1 MGPMPGEIMT
11 LVQRIL
17 GNWGA
22 GNCGKNDVIKSFWL
36 LSRTT
41 GFMEGGSF
49 NLRSSKKREE
59 GEIRSWKV
67 LKEDVGEEEGRGVY
81 TSSCTQGGL

>member
-11 LVQRIL
+11 LVQS
-17 GNWGA
+17 